1 MGSAPNQGK
10 TQGAAEAQRA
20 ADQGAQDPREG
31 SYALLSWEDWREVV
45 TMLLSI
51 QSHLPVCH
59 LRWDEHGFRLAYQ
72 YSREEH
78 ETVSGQLFA
87 ALERLRVIW
96 GSGRAH
102 YADLAAEPEHVV
114 VERGDLARLR
124 EQMAAATAD
133 LEEQLKIEKE
143 ARGRTL
149 IALRVEQEARCRAVG
164 TRNEALA
171 ELNRLREQRN
181 QAVAE
186 RDRLREQWGAMTH
199 ELEGAQDLVRRYREA
214 AETKANQESEA
225 AGTDAGGPV
234 EG

>member
-1 MGSAPNQGK
+1 
-10 TQGAAEAQRA
+10 
-20 ADQGAQDPREG
+20 
-31 SYALLSWEDWREVV
+31 
-45 TMLLSI
+45 MLLSI

-59 LRWDEHGFRLAYQ
+59 PRWDEHGFRLAYQ

-143 ARGRTL
+143 ALGRAI
-149 IALRVEQEARCRAVG
+149 IALRFEKDARVRAVVQ
-164 TRNEALA
+164 RNEALA
-171 ELNRLREQRN
+171 E
-181 QAVAE
+181 
-186 RDRLREQWGAMTH
+186 RDRLRKEKA
-199 ELEGAQDLVRRYREA
+199 ELESLMDWWRAATSDAVLEDCTAGEAVTAGQVVYLKTSDQKYWLAQADDVDNDTVRGIALHDA
-214 AETKANQESEA
+214 AANQSLTIQRESE
-225 AGTDAGGPV
+225 G
-234 EG
+234 